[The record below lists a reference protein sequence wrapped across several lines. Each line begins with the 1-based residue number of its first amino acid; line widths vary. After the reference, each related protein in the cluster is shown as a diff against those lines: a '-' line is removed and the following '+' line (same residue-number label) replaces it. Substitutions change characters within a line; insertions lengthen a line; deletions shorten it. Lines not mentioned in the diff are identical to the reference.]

1 MTLAYFYTHSH
12 KIAGNVHTS
21 ITIARGQLVDAHARL
36 AEIEAD
42 PKMYFESH
50 GHMVALLRDMIAA
63 GHTTLWEPVRGEP
76 YAQITWCSV
85 PHMEGEPAWL
95 LPTYRLGDEATEP
108 LVEASFQLVKH
119 CICNRPQ
126 EPAAAPDLF
135 PDAVQVQKHTGD
147 GFTSQWYVADFRGNE
162 RGK

>member
-21 ITIARGQLVDAHARL
+21 ITIARGRLV
-36 AEIEAD
+36 
-42 PKMYFESH
+42 P
-50 GHMVALLRDMIAA
+50 A
-63 GHTTLWEPVRGEP
+63 GDRTLWEPVKGEP
-76 YAQITWCSV
+76 YVQITWCSV
-85 PHMEGEPAWL
+85 PHTEGEPAWL

-119 CICNRPQ
+119 CICKRPAQ
-126 EPAAAPDLF
+126 PSDAVDLF
-135 PDAVQVQKHTGD
+135 PEAVRIEQHRGE
-147 GFTSQWYVADFRGNE
+147 GFEVQWYVTDFRGNE